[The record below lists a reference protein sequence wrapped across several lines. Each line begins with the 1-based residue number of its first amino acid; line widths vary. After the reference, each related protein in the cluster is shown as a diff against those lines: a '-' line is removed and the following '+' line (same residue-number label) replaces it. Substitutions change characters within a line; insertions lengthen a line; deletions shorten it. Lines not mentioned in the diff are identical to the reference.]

1 MILYICVT
9 PLQMLIANKLICLKK
24 DQVDVLILT
33 YNFNKKYEY
42 YLNILKSNLY
52 VKNIDVIK
60 IGNKNIFTRLST
72 VINIKKWNI
81 GRQYHTAFLASVDN
95 FFVHCVLH
103 YSYIKEVYTYDDGV
117 ANIIETTTYF
127 IDKSSK
133 FSMIARKLLNMYWNL
148 DFIKNNTKKHYTIY
162 HNTKNIVENTE
173 NIDIFGNL
181 DVPDERK
188 NGEICYF
195 LLGQPFSDKESTI
208 RIYQKLKNHYPNIK
222 YCVHPREEIS
232 FLKSKLN
239 ESDIIASDLIIE
251 EYVLQKLLDG
261 YEVMIFTVD
270 SSAGFNLYYAK
281 GVTVNFVIEKRL
293 IDEVG
298 SVYEFI
304 KKNRLNFIELD

>member
-1 MILYICVT
+1 MILYICAT

-24 DQVDVLILT
+24 NQVDVLILT
-33 YNFNKKYEY
+33 YNVNKKYEY
-42 YLNILKSNLY
+42 YLKILKNNPY

-60 IGNKNIFTRLST
+60 IENDNIFTRLFT
-72 VINIKKWNI
+72 VRDIKKWNT
-81 GRQYHTAFLASVDN
+81 RKQYHTAFLASVDN

-103 YSYIKEVYTYDDGV
+103 YACVQEIYTYDDGV

-133 FSMIARKLLNMYWNL
+133 FSMIARKLLNMRWNL

-162 HNTKNIVENTE
+162 HNAKNIVENTE
-173 NIDIFGNL
+173 NIDIFGNF

-208 RIYQKLKNHYPNIK
+208 HIYRKLKHKYPDIK
-222 YCVHPREEIS
+222 YCMHPREELD
-232 FLKSKLN
+232 FLKDKLN

-251 EYVLQKLLDG
+251 EYVLHKLLDG
-261 YEVMIFTVD
+261 YEVMIFTVN
-270 SSAGFNLYYAK
+270 SSAGFNLYYAN
-281 GVTVNFVIEKRL
+281 GVTVNFVIEKKL
-293 IDEVG
+293 KDKVG
-298 SVYEFI
+298 SVYQFV
-304 KKNRLNFIELD
+304 KKNHLNFIELD